1 MAATARSVKRPRAA
15 VRSLDEAQTALPLGG
30 APWALS
36 REGEMELLE
45 FARGPGLWFSLAVFL
60 LGSAWRLW
68 GIFRRPVKADHAA
81 PRGTAVVAGALR
93 AVVSR
98 MWHHETFRRRTL
110 GQTLNAYAYHVGLA
124 IVFFGFLPHIEF
136 LRRLTGLSWPA
147 VPGWLFVIAVAAVFI
162 GLIVALAIRI
172 GSPVA
177 RLLSSFDDW
186 FSWFVTLLPM
196 ITGMA
201 VISLPLDEAYPRAP
215 ADPVPVAI
223 HLLSLELLLVWLP
236 FGKLAHAFL
245 VFVSRGMTG
254 AAFARK
260 GAGL

>member
-1 MAATARSVKRPRAA
+1 
-15 VRSLDEAQTALPLGG
+15 
-30 APWALS
+30 
-36 REGEMELLE
+36 MELLD
-45 FARGPGLWFSLAVFL
+45 FARGPGLWGSLAIFA

-68 GIFRRPVKADHAA
+68 GIFRRPVRPDYSEA
-81 PRGTAVVAGALR
+81 RSTAVVAGALR
-93 AVVSR
+93 AIVSR
-98 MWHHETFRRRTL
+98 MWHHATFRERTL
-110 GQTLNAYAYHVGLA
+110 GQTLNAYAYHIGLA

-147 VPGWLFVIAVAAVFI
+147 VPGWLFVVAVAAVFV
-162 GLIVALAIRI
+162 GLIVAAAIRL

-177 RLLSSFDDW
+177 RLLSNFDDW
-186 FSWFVTLLPM
+186 FSWLVTLLPM

-201 VISLPLDEAYPRAP
+201 VISLPLEASYPAAP
-215 ADPVPVAI
+215 LEPVAVAV

-236 FGKLAHAFL
+236 FGKLAHVFL